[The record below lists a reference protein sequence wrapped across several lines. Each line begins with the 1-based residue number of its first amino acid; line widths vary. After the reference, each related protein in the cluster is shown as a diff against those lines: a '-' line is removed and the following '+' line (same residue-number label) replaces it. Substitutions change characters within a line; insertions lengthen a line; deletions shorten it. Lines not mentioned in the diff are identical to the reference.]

1 MKRLRA
7 AFLPELS
14 FFFTVPAL
22 VWQLFFLFIP
32 LVIVLFYSI
41 LQLPEGVLT
50 LEHYRAILNP
60 IYFHVIIRS
69 LILAIVSSAACLL
82 IGYPLAYYLALS
94 IKRGRSFLLF
104 LVTLPFWTSF
114 LILIY
119 SWYFLLEQHGII
131 NSILLKIG
139 LISAPLM
146 LANNVVAVFVVMLY
160 CYLPFMIMPLYSS
173 LEKIDPNLLE
183 ASADLGA
190 TPWQTFWRVTLPLSF
205 PGVRTGTL
213 LVLVPTFGEFAI
225 PALIGGSKS
234 LFVGSLISYFYLV
247 ARDNSLGSAF
257 TVLSGVAL
265 LIVAI
270 IIMYFFTRRRGGK
283 AKGFINA

>member
-1 MKRLRA
+1 MRRLRA
-7 AFLPELS
+7 SVLQELS

-32 LVIVLFYSI
+32 LIIVLFYSI
-41 LQLPEGVLT
+41 IQLPEGTLT
-50 LEHYRAILNP
+50 LAHYRDLINP
-60 IYFHVIIRS
+60 VYFQVIFRS
-69 LILAIVSSAACLL
+69 LVLAIVSSAACLV

-94 IKRGRSFLLF
+94 IKRGRNFLLF

-131 NSILLKIG
+131 NSMLLRIG
-139 LISAPLM
+139 LISTPLM
-146 LANNVVAVFVVMLY
+146 LSNNVVAIFVVMLY

-190 TPWQTFWRVTLPLSF
+190 TPWQTFWRVTVPLSL
-205 PGVRTGTL
+205 PGVRTGIL

-265 LIVAI
+265 LVVALGV
-270 IIMYFFTRRRGGK
+270 MYLFSQRRAGK
-283 AKGFINA
+283 MKGQIHG